1 MIDDFVLEYI
11 RAKRAFYDIPH
22 IPIPKPESEEY
33 KELAIVASIVDE
45 LGGTYKDFMLCQMR
59 AYRAIRIFPKPG
71 HLIGIKAIDRYK
83 IYMRNHKIAKTPLY
97 AHTDVNFKVLSTGRM
112 YRMEIATSPVSSDSI
127 ASCVM
132 DMAKHGKLSELNQ
145 HDLGELWEDV
155 QYVIAKYSFINK
167 LMPESLVRLR
177 DEVRRRLDEKVS

>member
-33 KELAIVASIVDE
+33 KELAIVAFIVDE

-59 AYRAIRIFPKPG
+59 AYKAIRIFPKPG

-83 IYMRNHKIAKTPLY
+83 LYMRNNKIAKTPLY
-97 AHTDVNFKVLSTGRM
+97 AHTDIAFKVLNSGRTYKM
-112 YRMEIATSPVSSDSI
+112 DIATSPMSRDSI
-127 ASCVM
+127 AQYVM
-132 DMAKHGKLSELNQ
+132 DMAKRGKLSELNEK
-145 HDLGELWEDV
+145 DIKELWEDIE
-155 QYVIAKYSFINK
+155 YVVAKYSFVSK
-167 LMPESLVRLR
+167 LMPESLIRLR
-177 DEVRRRLDEKVS
+177 DEVRRRLDEKTG